1 VVIRKREIQ
10 FSVPTM
16 PRKKPTIFVECYITV
31 FLTITY
37 RSYYCEIELPL
48 QGKYLTVFSES
59 QRLWCNRYS
68 YDQQWSGMKR
78 KKRKIR
84 GFFFLFDISL
94 EIKTR

>member
-1 VVIRKREIQ
+1 VVIRKREIK

-48 QGKYLTVFSES
+48 QSKYLTVFSES

-68 YDQQWSGMKR
+68 YSDQQWSGMKR
-78 KKRKIR
+78 KKEKSED
-84 GFFFLFDISL
+84 FFLFDISL